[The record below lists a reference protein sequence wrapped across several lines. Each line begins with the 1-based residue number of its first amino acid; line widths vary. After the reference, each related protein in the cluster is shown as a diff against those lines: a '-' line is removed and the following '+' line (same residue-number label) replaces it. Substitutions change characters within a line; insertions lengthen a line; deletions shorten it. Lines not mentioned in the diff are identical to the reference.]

1 MGFPRRS
8 IARMT
13 GWPRLGLLILAVLG
27 VLTAAPV
34 AAQTAAQAS
43 AASPAQSQSMPQSAP
58 PSAPPSA
65 PRGAPMT
72 TQAYQ
77 GLSCIVLGTLTTI
90 GVYIYSDVI
99 TEVLTGSAVNAVL
112 LIPVMALG
120 FASGCSVGSTMG
132 PGVQWIVQQ
141 FQ

>member
-1 MGFPRRS
+1 MMRFALTM
-8 IARMT
+8 IAT
-13 GWPRLGLLILAVLG
+13 LLPVALAQAADMPG
-27 VLTAAPV
+27 VQDIASKLAAP
-34 AAQTAAQAS
+34 Q
-43 AASPAQSQSMPQSAP
+43 
-58 PSAPPSA
+58 SAPPSA

-77 GLSCIVLGTLTTI
+77 GRSCIVLGTLTTI

-99 TEVLTGSAVNAVL
+99 TEVLTGAVVNAVL